1 MDKYLV
7 GQEHTIECGQEVGCM
22 LVHGG
27 RKNEVLVGD
36 SSVGVDC
43 GDKFVGG
50 VKVDCSGKVNLWIQ
64 TKFLNQPLLL
74 PLSSFSQS
82 LLCRPE

>member
-1 MDKYLV
+1 
-7 GQEHTIECGQEVGCM
+7 M

-36 SSVGVDC
+36 SSVGVDY

-50 VKVDCSGKVNLWIQ
+50 VEVDCSGKVNLWIW
-64 TKFLNQPLLL
+64 TKFLNQLLMF
-74 PLSSFSQS
+74 PLSSSSQS
-82 LLCRPE
+82 LICCPE